1 MRGFDMPENLA
12 HDPGCIKGARM
23 VIIRS
28 KMIQTNEPLETAELQ
43 AFVRT
48 VTARSLT
55 RAAGELKVPRATLGR
70 RLARL
75 EEKLG
80 RRLLRR
86 TTRTLALTDA
96 GQAFFPRARAVLDAV
111 AEAEASV
118 EAADDGALRG
128 DLRVSVP
135 ARMPA
140 GFGAFVCAFAASH
153 PGVRLHLHHSNR
165 HVDLVRD
172 GYDLAVRAGRDL
184 EPGLVTRTLL
194 REPRIAVASPAY
206 LEAQGPLRT
215 RRDLR
220 RHRCLVGFDRDGL
233 PQRQWPVAGGGTV
246 QVEGHLFANDPALLL
261 DAARRGLGVTMC
273 ARRDVA
279 ADLVQGRLVQ
289 VLPGVLEVESRAVV
303 VYPEREFVPTHV
315 RAFGDAIVQWA
326 ADAVA
331 AAAKAAKAA
340 ARAPA

>member
-1 MRGFDMPENLA
+1 MPKVPPVTIATGGTPRAEDGSARDEGAEGAEEATVRGFDMPENLA

-118 EAADDGALRG
+118 EPRTHGALRG
-128 DLRVSVP
+128 DL
-135 ARMPA
+135 A
-140 GFGAFVCAFAASH
+140 
-153 PGVRLHLHHSNR
+153 
-165 HVDLVRD
+165 
-172 GYDLAVRAGRDL
+172 
-184 EPGLVTRTLL
+184 
-194 REPRIAVASPAY
+194 
-206 LEAQGPLRT
+206 
-215 RRDLR
+215 
-220 RHRCLVGFDRDGL
+220 
-233 PQRQWPVAGGGTV
+233 
-246 QVEGHLFANDPALLL
+246 
-261 DAARRGLGVTMC
+261 
-273 ARRDVA
+273 
-279 ADLVQGRLVQ
+279 
-289 VLPGVLEVESRAVV
+289 
-303 VYPEREFVPTHV
+303 
-315 RAFGDAIVQWA
+315 
-326 ADAVA
+326 
-331 AAAKAAKAA
+331 
-340 ARAPA
+340 